1 MSKIQVH
8 IYDCNG
14 VNVIDWKYIF
24 LLLLFA
30 ALVQGDTL
38 EEIYNNCKQVIE
50 EHSGPYIWIPSK
62 EKL

>member
-1 MSKIQVH
+1 MFDVPVPYKFPQYGSL
-8 IYDCNG
+8 C
-14 VNVIDWKYIF
+14 
-24 LLLLFA
+24 FA

-38 EEIYNNCKQVIE
+38 EDIYNHCKQVIE

>member
-1 MSKIQVH
+1 M
-8 IYDCNG
+8 YDRNS
-14 VNVIDWKYIF
+14 VNVILSFSSFF
-24 LLLLFA
+24 LRFA